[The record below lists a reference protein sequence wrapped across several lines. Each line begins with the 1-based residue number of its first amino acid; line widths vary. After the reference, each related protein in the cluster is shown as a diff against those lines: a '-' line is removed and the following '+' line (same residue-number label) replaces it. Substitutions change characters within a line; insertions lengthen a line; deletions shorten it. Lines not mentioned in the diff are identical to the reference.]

1 MFRPCGATPSARG
14 GGFRFLRDRPKT
26 MRTAHSGGAD
36 PKNGQE
42 RNDLAEEQYFWVGVN
57 LSADGSRP
65 EGVYTPAAFE
75 VVDGSTVRTWGSPAL
90 DPVLREAIGRA
101 LGNLGANA
109 PDDGQCAPGGYLT
122 LEGTDDRPW
131 NAGDDMAAA
140 VDMATGSVLVDP
152 DVQDDPTLSAALGTA
167 CRILGD
173 VIADIG

>member
-1 MFRPCGATPSARG
+1 MPSARG
-14 GGFRFLRDRPKT
+14 GGFRFPRDRPEA

-42 RNDLAEEQYFWVGVN
+42 RNDLAEEQHFWVGVN
-57 LSADGSRP
+57 LSADGSHP

-101 LGNLGANA
+101 LGNLGADA

-122 LEGTDDRPW
+122 LEGADDRPW

-167 CRILGD
+167 CRTLGD

>member
-42 RNDLAEEQYFWVGVN
+42 RNDLAEEQHFWVGVN

-75 VVDGSTVRTWGSPAL
+75 VVNGSTVRTWGSPAL

-122 LEGTDDRPW
+122 LEE
-131 NAGDDMAAA
+131 
-140 VDMATGSVLVDP
+140 
-152 DVQDDPTLSAALGTA
+152 
-167 CRILGD
+167 
-173 VIADIG
+173 IGRAHV